1 MRGGNSLV
9 GTGSSE
15 NSKKKNMNILVLRK
29 VRSTN
34 DFSVAIFI
42 FLFSMGL
49 ALLFSSSCYYY
60 RLERKL
66 NPENADWLNKVRYI
80 ITSEERKFFLDS
92 PDSKKEEFKEEFWL
106 RRDPNPQTE
115 ENEFK
120 IEFDERMK
128 EANELFISEGI
139 PGWLTDRGR
148 IFILFGPPLERIA
161 SPQGLDGRSEEVWYY
176 GNFPVAFMD
185 RYSTGVYKLVTYEL
199 SSLRPL
205 NLAYMHELSR
215 EQEKAQQTIV
225 GEKEMFNFDW
235 EVSAKRLPSGQIEGI
250 VSIFVPYTELW
261 FKEQEGAM
269 FTILDLHL
277 ELHDTAENLLWSFE
291 ESYEIR
297 IEEGDLLEIQSKG
310 WDQKIIFTLEDADEK
325 LFQGENKI
333 YATLARR
340 TGMAKLQKVKVFSI
354 K

>member
-1 MRGGNSLV
+1 M
-9 GTGSSE
+9 
-15 NSKKKNMNILVLRK
+15 KKMKIWVLRK
-29 VRSTN
+29 VRSAN
-34 DFSVAIFI
+34 NFSVPTYL
-42 FLFSMGL
+42 FLFFTGL

-80 ITSEERKFFLDS
+80 ITSEERKLFLDLPAS
-92 PDSKKEEFKEEFWL
+92 EKEEFKEEFWL
-106 RRDPNPQTE
+106 RRDPDPQSE

-120 IEFDERMK
+120 LEFDERMK
-128 EANELFISEGI
+128 ETNELFISEGL

-148 IFILFGPPLERIA
+148 IFILFGPPLERII
-161 SPQGLDGRSEEVWYY
+161 SPQELDGRSQEIWYY
-176 GNFPVAFMD
+176 GNFPVIFMD
-185 RYSTGVYKLVTYEL
+185 RYSTGAYKLVTYDL

-215 EQEKAQQTIV
+215 EQEKAQQTIT

-250 VSIFVPYTELW
+250 VRISVPYTKLW

-277 ELHDTAENLLWSFE
+277 ELHDAAGTVFWSFK
-291 ESYEIR
+291 ESYKIR
-297 IEEGDLLEIQSKG
+297 IEEGNLLEIQSKG
-310 WDQKIIFTLEDADEK
+310 WNQEIVFNLEKIDKTLA
-325 LFQGENKI
+325 QGENKI

-340 TGMAKLQKVKVFSI
+340 TGMAKLQKVKIFSI

>member
-1 MRGGNSLV
+1 M
-9 GTGSSE
+9 
-15 NSKKKNMNILVLRK
+15 KKMKIWVLRK
-29 VRSTN
+29 VRSAN
-34 DFSVAIFI
+34 NFSVPTYL
-42 FLFSMGL
+42 FLFFMGL

-80 ITSEERKFFLDS
+80 ITSEERKLFLDLPAS
-92 PDSKKEEFKEEFWL
+92 EKEEFKEEFWL
-106 RRDPNPQTE
+106 RRDPDPQSE

-120 IEFDERMK
+120 LEFDERMK
-128 EANELFISEGI
+128 ETNELFISEGL

-148 IFILFGPPLERIA
+148 IFILFGPPLERII
-161 SPQGLDGRSEEVWYY
+161 SPQELDGRSQEIWYY
-176 GNFPVAFMD
+176 GNFPVIFMD
-185 RYSTGVYKLVTYEL
+185 RYSTGAYKLVTYDL

-215 EQEKAQQTIV
+215 EQEKAQQTIT

-250 VSIFVPYTELW
+250 VRISVPYTKLW

-277 ELHDTAENLLWSFE
+277 ELHDAAGTVFWSFK
-291 ESYEIR
+291 ESYKIR
-297 IEEGDLLEIQSKG
+297 IEEGNLLEIQSKG
-310 WDQKIIFTLEDADEK
+310 WNQEIVFNLEKIDKTLA
-325 LFQGENKI
+325 QGENKI

-340 TGMAKLQKVKVFSI
+340 TGMAKLQKVKIFSI